1 MALQQKGFSRSRLV
15 EMYNIT
21 TKQGD
26 KRGWEND
33 KGNGWSHRIE
43 RNRAILRLP
52 KGAEMYSSPS
62 SSDSLVFFSHV
73 SSSSQNKEPLSSAIL
88 TEDKRAK
95 RIPAVAVVIVCAR
108 QTCYFK
114 MADVEDDEK
123 FLYGGEILLYTPECM
138 LYFLPSV
145 EISVAFS
152 SCLLTLRQINITEFA
167 NYSVKSCRTYKVHL
181 RLLSISIVIFFL
193 SNFD

>member
-1 MALQQKGFSRSRLV
+1 
-15 EMYNIT
+15 
-21 TKQGD
+21 
-26 KRGWEND
+26 
-33 KGNGWSHRIE
+33 
-43 RNRAILRLP
+43 
-52 KGAEMYSSPS
+52 MYSSPS

-108 QTCYFK
+108 STCYFK

-123 FLYGGEILLYTPECM
+123 FLYGGEILLYTPACM

>member
-1 MALQQKGFSRSRLV
+1 
-15 EMYNIT
+15 MYNIT

-26 KRGWEND
+26 KSGWEND

-108 QTCYFK
+108 PTCYFK

-123 FLYGGEILLYTPECM
+123 FLYGGEGLHYSPQCM
-138 LYFLPSV
+138 LYLLPSV
-145 EISVAFS
+145 EF
-152 SCLLTLRQINITEFA
+152 LLLSLRVYWPLRQINITEFA
-167 NYSVKSCRTYKVHL
+167 NYSVKIKSCGTYKVHL
-181 RLLSISIVIFFL
+181 RLLSISIVFFFL
-193 SNFD
+193 SNFDWIVSKYKR

>member
-1 MALQQKGFSRSRLV
+1 
-15 EMYNIT
+15 MYNIT

-26 KRGWEND
+26 KRGWENG

-52 KGAEMYSSPS
+52 KGAETYSSPS

-108 QTCYFK
+108 PH
-114 MADVEDDEK
+114 A
-123 FLYGGEILLYTPECM
+123 
-138 LYFLPSV
+138 
-145 EISVAFS
+145 ISRWR
-152 SCLLTLRQINITEFA
+152 TLRTMRN
-167 NYSVKSCRTYKVHL
+167 SCMEVRFC
-181 RLLSISIVIFFL
+181 SILQNVCCIFYHQ
-193 SNFD
+193 